1 MYCSLNSLVRGS
13 FALLASA
20 LCVGC
25 GAIELFRSS
34 AESPVRRIYC
44 SANSIGFDF
53 HFNFETGDIY
63 SYNKRKNAL
72 VPFNIKEELP
82 FSDFYPKQEFSQA
95 LVALDLIDVDT
106 SINQG
111 ELKVSLKPVIGS
123 GQSGF
128 IDIGFGLK
136 SLDISLDTELPDAPF
151 PPALVVPLI
160 NDQVSCEY
168 IKPESIEIQ

>member
-1 MYCSLNSLVRGS
+1 MLS
-13 FALLASA
+13 
-20 LCVGC
+20 
-25 GAIELFRSS
+25 SS
-34 AESPVRRIYC
+34 AKSPVRRIYC

-53 HFNFETGDIY
+53 HFNSETGDIY

-72 VPFNIKEELP
+72 IPFNIKEELP
-82 FSDFYPKQEFSQA
+82 FSDFYPQKEFSQA

-106 SINQG
+106 SINQD
-111 ELKVSLKPVIGS
+111 ELQVSLKPVIDS

-136 SLDISLDTELPDAPF
+136 SLEISLDAEVPDSPF
-151 PPALVVPLI
+151 PPALVAPLI

-168 IKPESIEIQ
+168 INPESINIQ